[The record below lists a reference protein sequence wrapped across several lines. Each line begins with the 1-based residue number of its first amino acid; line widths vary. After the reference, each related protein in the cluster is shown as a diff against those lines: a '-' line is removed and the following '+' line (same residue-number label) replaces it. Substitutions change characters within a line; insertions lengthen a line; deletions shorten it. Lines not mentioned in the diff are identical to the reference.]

1 MTSRGRRL
9 ARAADRSA
17 PALLVLTLVALVTS
31 ITAVGVFTAL
41 LAAAT
46 LLRLLDPALRARFR
60 LPLAVPLAAYVVASL
75 LATAFARDRGA
86 ALLQSKDLLHLVLFV
101 AAVNGFRS
109 TAQIRRA
116 FAWFFAAVG
125 VASVYAIL
133 QSWACNGSAEPP
145 AWVATVL
152 RVKLERCRVIAEEPF
167 RARGF
172 FSIYMTLGGTLIVS
186 LALLAGALALGV
198 WRRAAVLVLPTL
210 LALVALGLTY
220 SRNAW
225 VGLLAAVGTLV
236 VLTRRLL
243 LIVPLAAVLVLAVA
257 VPSPLRAR
265 IVSAFDP
272 ANPTVSE
279 RLYFWESG
287 LRMLRDA
294 PLFGVGPG
302 GVKIYYP
309 EYKNPA
315 ARRAGTSHLH
325 NDAVQIAAERGVI
338 GLAAWL
344 SIWIV
349 FVYRAVRIYREL
361 PPGRSDAAALVAG
374 SVAGVVGF
382 LAAGLFEYNFGD
394 SEVVGLVWVVMA
406 VPFAVAR
413 DVGAPVV
420 F

>member
-1 MTSRGRRL
+1 M
-9 ARAADRSA
+9 

-46 LLRLLDPALRARFR
+46 LLRLLDPELHARFR
-60 LPLAVPLAAYVVASL
+60 VPLAVPIAAYVVASL

-86 ALLQSKDLLHLVLFV
+86 ALHQSKDLLHIVLFV

-109 TAQIRRA
+109 TEQIRRA

-133 QSWACNGSAEPP
+133 QSWACNGSTEPP

-152 RVKLERCRVIAEEPF
+152 RVRFDRCRNLAEEPF
-167 RARGF
+167 RVRGF
-172 FSIYMTLGGTLIVS
+172 FSIYMTFGGTLIVA
-186 LALLAGALALGV
+186 LALLAGGLALGV
-198 WRRAAVLVLPTL
+198 WRRAAALVLPTV
-210 LALVALGLTY
+210 LALVAIGLTY

-243 LIVPLAAVLVLAVA
+243 LIVPLAVILLLAVA

-265 IVSAFDP
+265 IESAFDP
-272 ANPTVSE
+272 ANRTVSE

-287 LRMLRDA
+287 LHMVRDA
-294 PLFGVGPG
+294 PFLGLGPG

-315 ARRAGTSHLH
+315 ARRTGTSHLH
-325 NDAVQIAAERGVI
+325 NDALQIAAERGLL

-349 FVYRAVRIYREL
+349 FLYRAVRIYRAL

-374 SVAGVVGF
+374 GIAGVVGF

-394 SEVVGLVWVVMA
+394 SEVIGLVWVVMA
-406 VPFAVAR
+406 VPFVVAR
-413 DVGAPVV
+413 EAGAPVV